1 MGGGIQKQKIAVIGG
16 SFNPVTNAHLRIAE
30 AVLGALPGIRQVWL
44 MPAYRHPFEKHRGY
58 SAHRIRMI
66 RLVETERIRYFGYE
80 IDHRLSGV
88 TYLTF
93 SRLLADPAYG
103 GRYAFHMVIGG
114 DCVLDFDTKWQHAEA
129 LAGLIPFIIVPRRG
143 YDLTRY
149 RGLLS
154 RPPHRLLGEVQL
166 PDISATEVR
175 ARIASGASIEGMV
188 PPAVDA
194 YIRRHGLYL
203 RDNEF
208 RRNDRR

>member
-1 MGGGIQKQKIAVIGG
+1 MGGGTQKQNIAVIGG
-16 SFNPVTNAHLRIAE
+16 SFNPVTSAHLWMAE
-30 AVLGALPGIRQVWL
+30 AVLGALPGIHQVWL

-88 TYLTF
+88 THLTF
-93 SRLLADPAYG
+93 SRLLSDAEYR

-114 DCVLDFDTKWQHAEA
+114 DCVADFDTKWRHAEA
-129 LAGLIPFIIVPRRG
+129 LANLIPFIIVPREG
-143 YDLTRY
+143 YDLSRY

-154 RPPHRLLGEVQL
+154 RPPHRLLGEVRL

-175 ARIASGASIEGMV
+175 ARIASGSSIEGMV
-188 PPAVDA
+188 PAAVEA

-203 RDNEF
+203 RATPVQG
-208 RRNDRR
+208 NDR